1 MESFHCNGCNSQ
13 RMFES
18 LRWKLHNDMVE
29 ALQNTTQCYCRAA
42 QKSPTC
48 PFCKHCQDD
57 YWSYEHYATLTD
69 ILGFYACQPNDRMDE
84 TKMATKL
91 LAFYVGVE
99 HKVPSSFLHQNLK
112 IRWHYEEYLHAYRR
126 CCRDCNAGLRLIHV
140 GNSFD
145 KFLKD
150 IYNRVE
156 RL

>member
-84 TKMATKL
+84 TKMVGLELQERCWLSRGSSVPGHKTVSL
-91 LAFYVGVE
+91 LCW
-99 HKVPSSFLHQNLK
+99 S
-112 IRWHYEEYLHAYRR
+112 
-126 CCRDCNAGLRLIHV
+126 
-140 GNSFD
+140 
-145 KFLKD
+145 
-150 IYNRVE
+150 
-156 RL
+156 